1 MEVVMAKQRICTEMG
16 TIRAGDVF
24 LVDRWNGTRGEG
36 WRIKCGS
43 FQGLFLEDHEVEL
56 VPEILQQKLQ
66 LEQIK
71 QDREVL
77 LRQVEELSSERKELL
92 DTIER
97 LTAERKV
104 MLPQKVAEALE
115 QAKAWAEGDIEV
127 VAWRIPKEN
136 TGYWKVLFDYGAKK
150 KGGFLELVD
159 ALRHGYTIEESLD
172 ELERKVSNMLQ
183 EWVEAE
189 YEGDEETDRRKF
201 AKRLVSFMRSE
212 LEAQS
217 G

>member
-1 MEVVMAKQRICTEMG
+1 MGVDVV
-16 TIRAGDVF
+16 RAVA
-24 LVDRWNGTRGEG
+24 
-36 WRIKCGS
+36 
-43 FQGLFLEDHEVEL
+43 EL
-56 VPEILQQKLQ
+56 KKQ
-66 LEQIK
+66 LEQMK
-71 QDREVL
+71 EDRELL
-77 LRQVEELSSERKELL
+77 LREIDELSSERKELL

-97 LTAERKV
+97 MTAERKV
-104 MLPQKVAEALE
+104 VLPQKVAEALE

-212 LEAQS
+212 LETKS